1 MTPNDQRFDQP
12 LDHHDAPL
20 TMIDTWAAPS
30 AAAAAAAAAVGAD
43 GQVHR
48 HGDTTVVTRVAS
60 ITKLCTAWAVL
71 IAAEEGALD
80 LADPLGPP
88 GSTIRHL
95 LSHAG
100 GLDFDTDRV
109 LAEPG
114 TRRIYSNTGY
124 ELLGDHV
131 ELVTGIAFDDY
142 LIEAVLSP
150 LGMVDAELRGSA
162 AKDLWCS
169 VEDLMLLA
177 AELSRPRLVHPAT
190 AADALR
196 AQFPGLAG
204 VLPGWGR
211 QDPCPWGLGPEIV
224 GSKSPHWTG
233 STASPSTYGHF
244 GGSGTMLWT
253 DPAADVTCI
262 AVCDREFGEWAVAV
276 WPPFSDAVRA
286 AYSSAGSGS
295 PAVPSSPSS
304 G

>member
-1 MTPNDQRFDQP
+1 MTPGDQQ
-12 LDHHDAPL
+12 LDHAVIPLATIDA
-20 TMIDTWAAPS
+20 WAAPS
-30 AAAAAAAAAVGAD
+30 AAAAAVDAA

-48 HGDTTVVTRVAS
+48 HGDTTAVTRVAS

-80 LADPLGPP
+80 LADALGPP

-100 GLDFDTDRV
+100 GLDFDTDKV

-114 TRRIYSNTGY
+114 ARRIYSNTGY
-124 ELLGDHV
+124 ELLADHIEV
-131 ELVTGIAFDDY
+131 ATGIAFDAY
-142 LIEAVLSP
+142 LTEAVLTP
-150 LGMVDAELRGSA
+150 LGMVGAELRGSA

-169 VEDLMLLA
+169 VEDLLLLA

-196 AQFPGLAG
+196 VQFPELAG

-244 GGSGTMLWT
+244 GGSGTMLWI
-253 DPAADVTCI
+253 DPAAEVTCI
-262 AVCDREFGEWAVAV
+262 AVCDREFDEWAVAA
-276 WPPFSDAVRA
+276 WPPFSDRVRA
-286 AYSSAGSGS
+286 VYSSAGSDS
-295 PAVPSSPSS
+295 PTGPASPSL